1 MQKRKYHDYD
11 EYLVHQAEK
20 SYSKD
25 RKKRLT
31 GGLSVVRTWIFRERF
46 SILKQKNAFR
56 EDSYGLCLGA
66 RYGEEV
72 EALKTHCDAI
82 GIDLVEDL
90 PNVVSGDFHDIP
102 FPEGHFDFVYT
113 NSLDHGYDLEKI
125 FIETARVLKDNSYFC
140 VDCCFDAYGKHE
152 SIKINNM
159 NELILALPSN
169 LKMIDCNG
177 AWDTRGDIVREI
189 IFQKVPD
196 KTSEIQNTLITK
208 WNDFKEIYNE
218 FNEKICCLMQ
228 RSSLEK
234 QIELL
239 VETGEVTQDEIES
252 SYNKWKKLIIR
263 EI

>member
-1 MQKRKYHDYD
+1 
-11 EYLVHQAEK
+11 
-20 SYSKD
+20 
-25 RKKRLT
+25 
-31 GGLSVVRTWIFRERF
+31 
-46 SILKQKNAFR
+46 
-56 EDSYGLCLGA
+56 
-66 RYGEEV
+66 
-72 EALKTHCDAI
+72 
-82 GIDLVEDL
+82 
-90 PNVVSGDFHDIP
+90 
-102 FPEGHFDFVYT
+102 
-113 NSLDHGYDLEKI
+113 
-125 FIETARVLKDNSYFC
+125 
-140 VDCCFDAYGKHE
+140 
-152 SIKINNM
+152 M